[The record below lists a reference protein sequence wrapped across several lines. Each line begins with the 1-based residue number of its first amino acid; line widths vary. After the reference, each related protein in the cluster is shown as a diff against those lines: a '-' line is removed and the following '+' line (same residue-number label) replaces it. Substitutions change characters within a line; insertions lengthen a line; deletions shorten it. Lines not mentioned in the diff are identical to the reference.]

1 MFMPSKR
8 NSLLKDRLFTD
19 AYRIIDA
26 NLNRSKEG
34 LRVCEDI
41 ARFHFKDQ
49 RLTKR
54 ISSLRHRV
62 GLVIKKSGLNLGFL
76 FEVRDSRKD
85 PGKTLCLGPARK
97 SFESIFMAN
106 SQRTKEA
113 LRVLEELLKLFNPA
127 TSKKI
132 QKLRFEFYTIEKEI
146 VRKFP
151 ECPIKN

>member
-1 MFMPSKR
+1 MPSKK
-8 NSLLKDRLFTD
+8 NSFLKVKLFAD

-49 RLTKR
+49 RLTKKM
-54 ISSLRHRV
+54 SSLRHRV
-62 GLVIKKSGLNLGFL
+62 GLVIKKSGLNLQFL
-76 FEVRDSRKD
+76 FEVRDSKKD
-85 PGKTLCLGPARK
+85 PGRAFNLGPARK

-127 TSKKI
+127 TSRKI
-132 QKLRFEFYTIEKEI
+132 QKLRFEFYTIEQEA
-146 VRKFP
+146 VRKFRK
-151 ECPIKN
+151 CPIKN